1 MSDKEGSG
9 EPTAEPG
16 FLVIGRLTRPHGI
29 RGEMSAAV
37 HTQLPERFTW
47 LERVFLARDPADPAP
62 QMLPIRSVRF
72 HKGNVLLR
80 LGDYESRDDLE
91 VLRGMWLLVP
101 ADEAIPLDVDEV
113 FHFNLEG
120 LEVVTD
126 EGESL
131 GTLIEVLETGAN
143 EVFVIQG
150 DRGEILLPN
159 IAEVV
164 LKVDLDKGKMI
175 VRLLPGLL
183 AE

>member
-1 MSDKEGSG
+1 MDDIAGSAQ
-9 EPTAEPG
+9 PTAEPG
-16 FLVIGRLTRPHGI
+16 FLVIGRLTRPHGL
-29 RGEMSAAV
+29 RGEISAAV

-47 LERVFLARDPADPAP
+47 LERIFLARDPTDPDP
-62 QMLPIRSVRF
+62 QVLPIRSVRF

-91 VLRGMWLLVP
+91 VLRGMWLLIPV
-101 ADEAIPLDVDEV
+101 DEAIPLDEDEV
-113 FHFNLEG
+113 FHFDLEG
-120 LEVVTD
+120 LNVVTE

-131 GTLIEVLETGAN
+131 GTLSEVLETGAN
-143 EVFVIQG
+143 EVFIIHG

-159 IAEVV
+159 IEEVV
-164 LKVDLDKGKMI
+164 LKVDLDEGIMI